1 MPATPRTIALCVK
14 PLSCPD
20 AKLSKRLIA
29 QMPNCPNSLN
39 GKYLPAP
46 KAKNVYETIR
56 TKRLNAWYRNF
67 KSSIKLVVQEP
78 LGDFAVATL
87 SVLVT
92 ALLSLEV
99 MDTTDWS
106 ANPCK

>member
-1 MPATPRTIALCVK
+1 MPKCQ
-14 PLSCPD
+14 
-20 AKLSKRLIA
+20 IA
-29 QMPNCPNSLN
+29 QTPNSLN
-39 GKYLPAP
+39 VKYLPAP
-46 KAKNVYETIR
+46 KAKNVYETIL

-78 LGDFAVATL
+78 LGDFAVAKL

-99 MDTTDWS
+99 MDTTDW
-106 ANPCK
+106 AGNPCK